1 MNTTI
6 KLTTNGRGQIPMDV
20 RKSLQ
25 IEEGDLLIV
34 EIKEVISKDGKI
46 KRC

>member
-1 MNTTI
+1 
-6 KLTTNGRGQIPMDV
+6 MDV